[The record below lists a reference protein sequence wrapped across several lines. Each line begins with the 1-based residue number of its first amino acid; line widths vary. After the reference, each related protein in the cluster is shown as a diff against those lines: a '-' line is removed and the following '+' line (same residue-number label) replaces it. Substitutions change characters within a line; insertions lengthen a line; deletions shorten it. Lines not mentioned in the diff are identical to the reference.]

1 MSKKGGTLLEAAKKK
16 KILLQAVLALAVTVI
31 IIFIAAKLIAARGE
45 RVETTLA
52 LRATDSEI
60 VGVDA
65 YIMRDEHI
73 VYAASD
79 GVVEYAVADGEKISA
94 GSAAA
99 LVHTVSGVA
108 PSDLQEVIDAIDRTI
123 RIFEKSNVS
132 SGASYGDLKALREQI
147 NTLFY
152 EVTSL
157 AESGGN
163 ARISA
168 MLDELL
174 VMMNQYASAT
184 DSSFDLSGQ
193 ILSLREQKNA
203 LLGTYRTASHSAV
216 ADMSGYFYR
225 NVDGYELLLSTDKL
239 DTLTYADFSALTR
252 GETNPA
258 VDSRAVG
265 KIVSSYNWYIVINV
279 SQSVADKFIDGD
291 NKMYPVTFTENS
303 GRVIEME
310 LYRKIEH
317 ENGAL
322 VVLMSDIMPTDF
334 SYLRLQNVNVKLSE
348 HSGYR
353 VPSEAIRQNGSDIG
367 VYTVDANRTVNFKRV
382 KVLYISDAYT
392 IVAEND
398 GTEEMLGYLKLN
410 DVMIVSGKDIYEG
423 KVIG

>member
-99 LVHTVSGVA
+99 QVHTVSGVA
-108 PSDLQEVIDAIDRTI
+108 PSDLQAVIDAIDRTI
-123 RIFEKSNVS
+123 RIFEKSNVG

-174 VMMNQYASAT
+174 VMMNQYAAAT

-203 LLGTYRTASHSAV
+203 LLSTYRTASHGAV

-225 NVDGYELLLSTDKL
+225 DVDGYELLLSADKL
-239 DTLTYADFSALTR
+239 DTLTYADFSALVE
-252 GETNPA
+252 GNPS
-258 VDSRAVG
+258 VDPRAVG

-279 SQSVADKFIDGD
+279 SQSVADKFIEGD
-291 NKMYPVTFTENS
+291 HQMYPVTFTENS
-303 GRVIEME
+303 DRVIEME

-348 HSGYR
+348 HYGYR

-367 VYTVDANRTVNFKRV
+367 VYTVDANRTVYFKRV